1 MLKNLDR
8 PIAKL
13 SLPKVLYSACAVK
26 ECDATEIEVHHLR
39 KLERRTVGYLVKSV
53 KTRKGK
59 RAKGLDQIESA
70 LTRKQIPLCHKHHME
85 WHKGNINI
93 EDINS
98 KYVNLQTKILRRSE
112 IQKRVLC
119 SRSFGPQTFSQ

>member
-13 SLPKVLYSACAVK
+13 SLPKVLYSACAVRG
-26 ECDATEIEVHHLR
+26 CDAPQIEVHHIR
-39 KLERRTVGYLVKSV
+39 KLERRTAGYLVESV

-59 RAKGLDQIESA
+59 RAKGLNKIESA
-70 LTRKQIPLCHKHHME
+70 LTRKQIPLCHEHHME

-93 EDINS
+93 EG
-98 KYVNLQTKILRRSE
+98 VALRPNLQTKILRRSE
-112 IQKRVLC
+112 IQK
-119 SRSFGPQTFSQ
+119 PFSQ